1 MVLKSKFQN
10 YGLCTFLLI
19 INKEDS
25 KIKVKWSR
33 YRPGVAQRV
42 GRSIALL
49 FHDRDTRRVW
59 VVSSML
65 RLDFTPE
72 KDQVPILQRLGGP
85 QGQSGRAENLIPTRI
100 SSRTVQ
106 PIGSNKEDS
115 LQVNAKQDLG
125 HIFMSHS
132 KRTGQNH
139 YCHIKSLE
147 DVAKFKYS
155 RIMVINQTVFDKV

>member
-1 MVLKSKFQN
+1 
-10 YGLCTFLLI
+10 
-19 INKEDS
+19 
-25 KIKVKWSR
+25 
-33 YRPGVAQRV
+33 
-42 GRSIALL
+42 
-49 FHDRDTRRVW
+49 
-59 VVSSML
+59 ML

-72 KDQVPILQRLGGP
+72 KDPVPILQRLGGP